1 MRLPTARDVQKL
13 QSTLKASWEASQG
26 WLWLALMWLSIAVNF
41 SHIEEILSRWS
52 GISDWTTWCG
62 ALIVEVISGL
72 AWSNA
77 LTHLGTMLASTGR
90 SATKEKKRRA
100 RVYFSLSLAAGL
112 IAVGFSAYANILWF
126 NCHYTAGLVAPA
138 ATVICAIMEASRRYE
153 IRVVQE
159 WQRVGT
165 QKEEEGRQRAAQGQL
180 LGTLGQE
187 LGTLRALQENP
198 RATQRQL
205 AAAIGKSRT
214 TVRNHL
220 GTLEEKGA
228 IKRNGDGG
236 VEVLWKT

>member
-1 MRLPTARDVQKL
+1 MKYILARWATV
-13 QSTLKASWEASQG
+13 
-26 WLWLALMWLSIAVNF
+26 
-41 SHIEEILSRWS
+41 
-52 GISDWTTWCG
+52 SDWTTWCG

-77 LTHLGTMLASTGR
+77 LTNLGVMLASTSKKGM
-90 SATKEKKRRA
+90 SNEKKRRA
-100 RVYFSLSLAAGL
+100 RVYFGLSLAAGL

-126 NCHYTAGLVAPA
+126 NYHYAAGLVAPA

-187 LGTLRALQENP
+187 VGTLRALQENP

-228 IKRNGDGG
+228 IRRDGDGSI
-236 VEVLWKT
+236 EVLWK